1 MYDLNENGH
10 ETDDLMAT
18 IRKSKEW
25 GDRIPI
31 GIFYKNPEKMSY
43 EQQSRFM
50 KDGPLVKRHPDPW
63 RVEKVIDS
71 FL

>member
-25 GDRIPI
+25 GDRIPV
-31 GIFYKNPEKMSY
+31 GIIYRFYQPAKAEYKPVLTQPIELKAN
-43 EQQSRFM
+43 
-50 KDGPLVKRHPDPW
+50 
-63 RVEKVIDS
+63 
-71 FL
+71 